1 MKRNTK
7 NMQTLISLLG
17 ESSLFKLLFEEEG
30 DEETEKDA
38 GKEEDTD
45 TDDANEDDIFSDAEE
60 YTDVEED
67 TDAEEDAE
75 EEEEEEELPI
85 ETSIEDKIRLQD
97 TLDDEINAIFGD
109 FETRARKSA
118 VLSVESLRSRSLA
131 FLLVE
136 ESESETTSNELDLDQ
151 FASDVARLI
160 NNYSNLLDM
169 EAIIYIKAKQFLLD
183 KYGEDIAK
191 QLRKVLTDRH
201 GIDFMEDDPSLDAP
215 LAVGASGEGG
225 GGGGGGF

>member
-17 ESSLFKLLFEEEG
+17 ESSLFRLLFEEEG

-38 GKEEDTD
+38 GEEEDTD
-45 TDDANEDDIFSDAEE
+45 TDDTNDIFGD
-60 YTDVEED
+60 TEED
-67 TDAEEDAE
+67 TDAEEDTEEEE

-118 VLSVESLRSRSLA
+118 VLSVESLRSRSLT

-136 ESESETTSNELDLDQ
+136 ESESETTSNELDIDQ

-215 LAVGASGEGG
+215 LAIGASGGGG

>member
-1 MKRNTK
+1 MPTANNLDFKLEKQTSVLDAENNTVECFFDISGSGLQLANQYIAFGDGLFANK
-7 NMQTLISLLG
+7 NERIVVNDLSNVTISLKAGQNHFLKLVQKYN
-17 ESSLFKLLFEEEG
+17 SSTYYSPLAVYAMAQPSIGTFHNVFPLDKAFRV
-30 DEETEKDA
+30 
-38 GKEEDTD
+38 
-45 TDDANEDDIFSDAEE
+45 DIC
-60 YTDVEED
+60 YN
-67 TDAEEDAE
+67 
-75 EEEEEEELPI
+75 
-85 ETSIEDKIRLQD
+85 Q
-97 TLDDEINAIFGD
+97 
-109 FETRARKSA
+109 
-118 VLSVESLRSRSLA
+118 
-131 FLLVE
+131 
-136 ESESETTSNELDLDQ
+136 LDLDQ